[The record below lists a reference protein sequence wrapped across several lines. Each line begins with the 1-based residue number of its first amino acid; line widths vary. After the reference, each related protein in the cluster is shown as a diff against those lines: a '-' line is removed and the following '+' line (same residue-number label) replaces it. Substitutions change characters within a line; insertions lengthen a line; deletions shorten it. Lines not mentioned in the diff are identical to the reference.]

1 VSFFTTKNVPI
12 RAKLLAK
19 RERVS
24 PAANTMGLGPSTLV
38 TSDKLKIHIGSSLV
52 LKRVKAVVLIQC
64 CAMHRTCSVRRHR
77 NISKPFAF
85 LLKIGISNNSA
96 QKILRNT
103 AVQVNFQQLTAM
115 CLHLNCTPNDLFAL
129 RDLTPPANH
138 ALHALKSVDEPT
150 PDLASWIATKKLA
163 EIASMIEGKE
173 QGGGAAQPL

>member
-1 VSFFTTKNVPI
+1 MLRRK
-12 RAKLLAK
+12 K
-19 RERVS
+19 RGTLT
-24 PAANTMGLGPSTLV
+24 PNNSTLLLHV
-38 TSDKLKIHIGSSLV
+38 MPALV
-52 LKRVKAVVLIQC
+52 A
-64 CAMHRTCSVRRHR
+64 R

-103 AVQVNFQQLTAM
+103 AVQVNFQQLTAL

-150 PDLASWIATKKLA
+150 PDLASWIATKTLA
-163 EIASMIEGKE
+163 EIASMMEGKE
-173 QGGGAAQPL
+173 QGGGTAQPL